1 MRLQSPVSTTVDE
14 ICWTCPNVRTYILL
28 WDMVLSLVKTE
39 YPMSANCDE
48 MQTRISEIVK
58 LADIMGMKRPVK
70 MYTCMVHL
78 VPLMCRFKCGLS
90 NFDESPAELY
100 YQTGY

>member
-1 MRLQSPVSTTVDE
+1 
-14 ICWTCPNVRTYILL
+14 
-28 WDMVLSLVKTE
+28 MVLSLVKTE

-100 YQTGY
+100 YQTGYQMDVKYKHVANKQMKGEVRVGSLQTAMK